1 MSLEKYKGFSRDA
14 KLVVAYSFFGW
25 LGGNIVWFILP
36 FYLKS
41 LGMGFTE
48 IGTLFSISTIVQAA
62 LLLFS
67 GQVSVKL
74 GYKRTILLALSL
86 FFIARLIQV
95 FVPIFWAL
103 ALSSVIV
110 GIAMALEWPSLMAL
124 LSGEVSEEKRH
135 YLFTLNSALGTA
147 GAAFGM
153 LLGGVLPKVLDGA
166 NPYRRTLLFAAF
178 LILIQITLISF
189 VSPVLGK
196 EKKKLRLRRKL
207 LIKIAKFSLP
217 SALIG
222 LGAGITIPYMGLYFN
237 LKFGTSLESIG
248 GLFALQQLVM
258 AVGMFSM
265 PILADKIGSVK
276 TIVSFNGSAT
286 ALIIAL
292 PFAPNFLIAS
302 VIYIVRT
309 ILMNI
314 VNPIWDAF
322 MMKFFTK
329 EERATSIALRSFA
342 WTSTFGIGQY
352 LGGIIF
358 DRSLVLPFL
367 ITGSLYVA
375 SILIFWMFFA
385 GYEERVISNGTS
397 L

>member
-14 KLVVAYSFFGW
+14 KLIVAYSFFGW
-25 LGGNIVWFILP
+25 LGGNIVWFIFP

-41 LGMGFTE
+41 LGMDFTK
-48 IGTLFSISTIVQAA
+48 IGTLFSISTIVQAT
-62 LLLFS
+62 LLLIS
-67 GQVSVKL
+67 GQISVKL

-86 FFIARLIQV
+86 FFTARLIQV
-95 FVPIFWAL
+95 FVPIFWTL
-103 ALSSVIV
+103 LLSSVIV

-153 LLGGVLPKVLDGA
+153 LLGGILPKVLDGS
-166 NPYRRTLLFAAF
+166 NPYRRTLLFAAL
-178 LILIQITLISF
+178 LILIQIALISF

-196 EKKKLRLRRKL
+196 EEKKLKLRREL
-207 LIKIAKFSLP
+207 LVKIAKFSIP

-222 LGAGITIPYMGLYFN
+222 LGAGVTIPYMGLYFN
-237 LKFGTSLESIG
+237 LKFETSLESIG
-248 GLFALQQLVM
+248 GLFALQQLLM

-265 PILADKIGSVK
+265 PILADKVGSVK

-292 PFAPNFLIAS
+292 PFAPSFLIAS

-322 MMKFFTK
+322 MMRFFSK
-329 EERATSIALRSFA
+329 EERAASIALRSFA

-352 LGGIIF
+352 LGGVIF
-358 DRSLVLPFL
+358 DKSLVLPFL
-367 ITGSLYVA
+367 ITGFLYAA
-375 SILIFWMFFA
+375 SIAVFWMFFA
-385 GYEERVISNGTS
+385 GYEERVISNSTS
-397 L
+397 F

>member
-1 MSLEKYKGFSRDA
+1 MSLEKYRGFSRDA

-25 LGGNIVWFILP
+25 LGGNIAWFILP

-41 LGMGFTE
+41 LGMDFTK
-48 IGTLFSISTIVQAA
+48 IGILFSLSTIVQAA
-62 LLLFS
+62 LLLIS
-67 GQVSVKL
+67 GQISIRL
-74 GYKRTILLALSL
+74 GYKRTILLSLSL
-86 FFIARLIQV
+86 IFIARLIQV
-95 FVPIFWAL
+95 SVPVFWAL
-103 ALSSVIV
+103 ALSSVIA

-153 LLGGVLPKVLDGA
+153 LLGGILPKVLDGT
-166 NPYRRTLLFAAF
+166 NPYRRTLFFAAL
-178 LILIQITLISF
+178 LILIQIILMSF

-196 EKKKLRLRRKL
+196 EERKLKLRREL
-207 LIKIAKFSLP
+207 LVKIAKFSLP

-222 LGAGITIPYMGLYFN
+222 LGAGVTIPYMGLYFN

-258 AVGMFSM
+258 ALGMFSM
-265 PILADKIGSVK
+265 PLLADKIGSVK

-292 PFAPNFLIAS
+292 PLAPSFPIAS
-302 VIYIVRT
+302 IIYIVRT

-322 MMKFFTK
+322 MMKFFTR

-342 WTSTFGIGQY
+342 WTSTFGLGQY

-358 DRSLVLPFL
+358 DRSLVFPFL
-367 ITGSLYVA
+367 ITGFLYAA
-375 SILIFWMFFA
+375 SIVIFWMFFA

>member
-1 MSLEKYKGFSRDA
+1 MRLEKYRGFSRDA

-36 FYLKS
+36 FYFKS

-48 IGTLFSISTIVQAA
+48 IGTLFSISTIVQAI
-62 LLLFS
+62 LLLVS

-74 GYKRTILLALSL
+74 GYKRTILLALFL

-95 FVPIFWAL
+95 FVPIFWIL
-103 ALSSVIV
+103 LLSSIIV
-110 GIAMALEWPSLMAL
+110 GMAMALEWPSLIAL

-135 YLFTLNSALGTA
+135 YLFTLNGALGTA

-153 LLGGVLPKVLDGA
+153 LLGGILPRVLDGA
-166 NPYRRTLLFAAF
+166 NPYRRTLLFATL
-178 LILIQITLISF
+178 LILIQMSLIVF
-189 VSPVLGK
+189 ISPVLGEE
-196 EKKKLRLRRKL
+196 EKKLKVGRKL
-207 LIKIAKFSLP
+207 LTKIAKFSLP

-248 GLFALQQLVM
+248 GLFALQQLLM
-258 AVGMFSM
+258 AMGMFSI
-265 PILADKIGSVK
+265 PILADRIGSVK

-286 ALIIAL
+286 ALMVAL
-292 PFAPNFLIAS
+292 PFAPSFLIAS
-302 VIYIVRT
+302 AIYIIRT

-314 VNPIWDAF
+314 VNPIWEAF
-322 MMKFFTK
+322 MMKFFTR

-358 DRSLVLPFL
+358 DRSLVLPFF
-367 ITGSLYVA
+367 ITGFLYAA
-375 SILIFWMFFA
+375 SIVIFWMFFA
-385 GYEERVISNGTS
+385 GYEEKE